1 MLNVWNFSLL
11 SRRFLLG
18 EDTSLDINLLPQMF
32 TVLYTEV
39 LWFFVCVYHWLVVL
53 GLKTSD
59 INYIYG
65 FILGFM
71 MNKDVG
77 NFCRTFIAHG

>member
-1 MLNVWNFSLL
+1 MIW
-11 SRRFLLG
+11 
-18 EDTSLDINLLPQMF
+18 
-32 TVLYTEV
+32 YTEV

-77 NFCRTFIAHG
+77 NFCLTFIVHGYALQSFSLCQKLLYELNLCMIY